1 MPKKASKP
9 KARRKT
15 NKGSPFER
23 EIARKLSLWWSDGQ
37 ADDWFWRTAGSGGRA
52 TNRAK
57 SGKSTANGGGDIC
70 AQTKEAQN
78 LLDKVTFE
86 LKRGYNTATISDLF
100 DSESGGVM
108 HKFIEQAS
116 RSASL
121 AGTPHWAVIHKRDRR
136 DALLITSWA
145 DLLIFGPP
153 HIECWPNTAERPV
166 WVAKLDDCLSPR
178 TRIWLQDI
186 LHSALHPFCEQK
198 TEAQNGDSGS

>member
-9 KARRKT
+9 KARRKS

-78 LLDKVTFE
+78 LLDRVTFE
-86 LKRGYNTATISDLF
+86 LKRGYNTATISDLI
-100 DSESGGVM
+100 DNDGGVM
-108 HKFIEQAS
+108 AKFIEQAR

-121 AGTPHWAVIHKRDRR
+121 AGTPYWAVIHKRDRR
-136 DALLITSWA
+136 EALLITNWA
-145 DLLIFGPP
+145 MLPLGVLEGGSGRIASYRLGQEDEGIYCSELEKSLT
-153 HIECWPNTAERPV
+153 EKT
-166 WVAKLDDCLSPR
+166 R
-178 TRIWLQDI
+178 TRILRTIIVEENQETQD
-186 LHSALHPFCEQK
+186 
-198 TEAQNGDSGS
+198 GDSRS

>member
-1 MPKKASKP
+1 MPKKATKP
-9 KARRKT
+9 KARRKS

-86 LKRGYNTATISDLF
+86 LKRGYNTATISDLL
-100 DSESGGVM
+100 DNNGGVM
-108 HKFIEQAS
+108 GKFIEQAR

-121 AGTPHWAVIHKRDRR
+121 AGTPYWAVIHKRDRR
-136 DALLITSWA
+136 EALLITNWA
-145 DLLIFGPP
+145 TLMLGVINEGGGR
-153 HIECWPNTAERPV
+153 IASYRLRQERDEYIYV
-166 WVAKLDDCLSPR
+166 TELEKTLVGDTRARILR
-178 TRIWLQDI
+178 TIVEEN
-186 LHSALHPFCEQK
+186 S
-198 TEAQNGDSGS
+198 EAQDAVSGS

>member
-9 KARRKT
+9 KARRKS

-86 LKRGYNTATISDLF
+86 LKRGYNTATISDLL
-100 DSESGGVM
+100 DNDGGVM
-108 HKFIEQAS
+108 GKFIEQAR

-121 AGTPHWAVIHKRDRR
+121 AGTPYWAVIHKRDRR
-136 DALLITSWA
+136 EALLITNCMWF
-145 DLLIFGPP
+145 LP
-153 HIECWPNTAERPV
+153 TAPGNRIVTLHRLGDHRNSLVFDPLA
-166 WVAKLDDCLSPR
+166 VAKLEDCLRPEQQKY
-178 TRIWLQDI
+178 IQKI
-186 LHSALHPFCEQK
+186 LSQ
-198 TEAQNGDSGS
+198 EAQDAVSGS